1 MAILPRIKSPIS
13 ERLNTIIQQLRS
25 ERQVTYYP
33 SIYIVKEDGDPAL
46 RARFLGQLL
55 EDRQPNGPVTAGAN
69 QEIVNSGMSYFQ
81 WLGFIRAKCQ

>member
-46 RARFLGQLL
+46 RARFLSQLL